1 MLFCYWTKNYLV
13 VEALN
18 ILSKNHDKWLRI
30 AKSFGLEAEAEDLV
44 QDMYLKV
51 YDWKGKY
58 DKTLMY
64 NDKEAN
70 HYFVFLV
77 LRNLYIDKCRTDKK
91 NKKIEE
97 MFSEPNTK
105 GNVFEYKEQLDIIE
119 KEIASWH
126 LYDRKIYELI
136 YIEGYSMLELSKQTG
151 IDYYSIYRTK
161 NKIEKLLNQKLQK

>member
-1 MLFCYWTKNYLV
+1 MV
-13 VEALN
+13 VKALD
-18 ILSKNHDKWLRI
+18 ILSKNHSKWLRI
-30 AKSFGLEAEAEDLV
+30 AKSFGLGIEAEDLV

-64 NDKEAN
+64 NETEAN

-97 MFSEPNTK
+97 VYYEPNTK
-105 GNVFEYKEQLDIIE
+105 GNTFEYQEQLQII
-119 KEIASWH
+119 KNEIASWH
-126 LYDRKIYELI
+126 IYDRKIYELI
-136 YIEGYSMLELSKQTG
+136 FIEGYSMLELSKQTG

>member
-1 MLFCYWTKNYLV
+1 MV
-13 VEALN
+13 VKALD
-18 ILSKNHDKWLRI
+18 ILSKNHNKWLRI
-30 AKSFGLEAEAEDLV
+30 AKSFGLNEEAEDLV

-64 NDKEAN
+64 NETEAN

-77 LRNLYIDKCRTDKK
+77 LRNLFIDKCRTDKK

-97 MFSEPNTK
+97 IYCEPNTK
-105 GNVFEYKEQLDIIE
+105 GNTFEYQEQLEIV
-119 KEIASWH
+119 KNEIASWH
-126 LYDRKIYELI
+126 IYDRKIYELI
-136 YIEGYSMLELSKQTG
+136 FIEGYSMLELSKQTG